1 MEKDL
6 NYIFAGGILTN
17 SQIKEKIYNDMK
29 KNEKII
35 EEIEVENIP
44 FCIECILED
53 NLGVYICGECKINLC
68 PNHAEEH
75 STKFQ
80 NHKYSYLFISDY
92 L

>member
-6 NYIFAGGILTN
+6 NYVLSDGILKD

-53 NLGVYICGECKINLC
+53 NLDIYICGECKINLC
-68 PNHAEEH
+68 PNHVEEH

-80 NHKYSYLFISDY
+80 NHK
-92 L
+92 

>member
-6 NYIFAGGILTN
+6 NYVLSDGILKD

-29 KNEKII
+29 KNGKII

-53 NLGVYICGECKINLC
+53 NLDIYICGECKINLC
-68 PNHAEEH
+68 PSHVEEH
-75 STKFQ
+75 SAKFQ